1 MLVVGIVIAVGV
13 GGEGGGRRGGSWN
26 PGGGEEEEEDR
37 GQEVQCWA
45 DEAHHGWE
53 EKEGGSI
60 SGRDQNGVPG
70 ADWVRW
76 ATVTA
81 RDLGDHAADAPP

>member
-1 MLVVGIVIAVGV
+1 MGPSRR
-13 GGEGGGRRGGSWN
+13 GRRGGSWN

-37 GQEVQCWA
+37 GQEVQCWV

-60 SGRDQNGVPG
+60 SGRDRNGVPG
-70 ADWVRW
+70 ADWARW
-76 ATVTA
+76 ATATA